1 MDIGKTL
8 RLFRL
13 SRGLNQEEMAAGII
27 TESYYSKVE
36 RGLHKIDAESLFKI
50 LKIHD
55 FNANSFFEAVKLQD
69 KTQRTAGILLNKIA
83 IAQNNKDLEALDKIK
98 DEIIKNEIIKNGREE
113 TSTFVKVWLEK
124 AYVWVRGNNDNAS
137 DEMKKQAR
145 FLLLKNGWQTSSFY
159 YLSQLINMF
168 SVDEG
173 YRLMLSAYQAYK
185 EKKQVNSI
193 ALQYI
198 AIASVNYL
206 NSCWHQKGDKKYT
219 QKIIDFLND
228 LPLDPV
234 IGIEKVLASYYEA
247 LFNNDEEMKATMI
260 KVLEKSRCL
269 NLIKDTLDD

>member
-13 SRGLNQEEMAAGII
+13 SRGLSQEEMAAGII

-69 KTQRTAGILLNKIA
+69 KTQRTAGMLLNKIA
-83 IAQNNKDLEALDKIK
+83 IAQNNKDLEALDRIK
-98 DEIIKNEIIKNGREE
+98 DEIIKNGEEE
-113 TSTFVKVWLEK
+113 TSTFVKIWLEK
-124 AYVWVRGNNDNAS
+124 AYVWVRGNNDNVS
-137 DEMKKQAR
+137 DEIKKQAR

-185 EKKQVNSI
+185 EKMQVNSMT
-193 ALQYI
+193 LQYI

-219 QKIIDFLND
+219 KKIIDFLNN

-234 IGIEKVLASYYEA
+234 IGIEKILASYYEA
-247 LFNNDEEMKATMI
+247 LFNNDEEMKASMI
-260 KVLEKSRCL
+260 KVLEKSGCL